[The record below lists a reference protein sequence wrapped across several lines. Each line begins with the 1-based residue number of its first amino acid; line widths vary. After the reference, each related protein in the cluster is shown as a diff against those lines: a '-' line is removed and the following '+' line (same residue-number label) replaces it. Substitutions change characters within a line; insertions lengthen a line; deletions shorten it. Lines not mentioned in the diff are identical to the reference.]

1 MRGAATTLQTEKTE
15 VFRLPSGTPGVRL
28 SVTPILQ
35 ELLHEC
41 NSFRKAV
48 RVARILRAAR
58 IAGPIIAVMD
68 AVGNDSHQ
76 QLAEDLTSELLRLK
90 AVEREYFVTV
100 RALAVSVE
108 RLLQITRGDTLE
120 ISDANL
126 ADAPDLQAW
135 RNADRN
141 SVEIKV
147 SR

>member
-1 MRGAATTLQTEKTE
+1 
-15 VFRLPSGTPGVRL
+15 
-28 SVTPILQ
+28 
-35 ELLHEC
+35 
-41 NSFRKAV
+41 
-48 RVARILRAAR
+48 
-58 IAGPIIAVMD
+58 MD